1 MRYLY
6 SFLFYCAVPLIFV
19 RLWRRSRR
27 AKAYGKRWK
36 ERFAF
41 IELPD
46 SARQGLWIHA
56 VSVGEVLAA
65 VPLVKAIRQ
74 HYPTLPIVM
83 TTMTPTGSARVQ
95 ANFNDTVYHFYV
107 PYDLPTVVH
116 RFLARVQPCAA
127 IFLETELWP
136 NIFYQCKKNNIPLM
150 LANARLSESS
160 ARGYAKVKSLTSK
173 MLSAITIL
181 GAHATIDAARFIQL
195 GMEPQRVHV
204 TGSIKFEIKVP
215 TSILE
220 QGEAL
225 RRFLN
230 NSHEGSNRP
239 IWIAAS
245 THEGE
250 EDQILET
257 HRKVLDALPNALLIL
272 TPRHPERF
280 ERIVQLAKK
289 RGFITV
295 SRSRGDACTANTQ
308 VFIGDTM
315 GELMLFFAA
324 VDVAFI
330 GGSLVP
336 NGGHNLL
343 EPAALGVATLTG
355 PATFNFVDITRML
368 LDARAAIQI
377 QNSDELAQQVIYL
390 LQHSDERSE
399 MGERGREVIEAN
411 RGALAANLLLIEKLI
426 GATYRS
432 P

>member
-19 RLWRRSRR
+19 RLWWR
-27 AKAYGKRWK
+27 ARLAQAYGKRWK

-41 IELPD
+41 IDLPV
-46 SARQGLWIHA
+46 SAQRGLWVHA

-74 HYPTLPIVM
+74 RYPDLPIVM

-107 PYDLPTVVH
+107 PYDLPAVVH
-116 RFLARVQPCAA
+116 RFLKRVQPCAA
-127 IFLETELWP
+127 MILETELWP
-136 NIFYQCKKNNIPLM
+136 NIFHQCKKRNIPLM
-150 LANARLSESS
+150 LANARLSERS
-160 ARGYAKVKSLTSK
+160 AQGYGKIKSLTK
-173 MLSAITIL
+173 EMLSALTIL
-181 GAHATIDAARFIQL
+181 GAHAKIDAERFIQL
-195 GMEPQRVHV
+195 GMDPPRVHV
-204 TGSIKFEIKVP
+204 TGSIKFEITVP

-225 RRFLN
+225 RRFL
-230 NSHEGSNRP
+230 GLNRP

-250 EDQILET
+250 EEQILDA
-257 HRKVLDALPNALLIL
+257 HRKVLSTLPNALLVL

-289 RGFITV
+289 RGFVTV
-295 SRSRGDACTANTQ
+295 SRSSGHTCSTNTQ
-308 VFIGDTM
+308 VFVGDTM

-343 EPAALGVATLTG
+343 EPAALGVAALTG
-355 PATFNFVDITRML
+355 PATFNFADITRML
-368 LDARAAIQI
+368 LDAHAAIQI
-377 QNSDELAQQVIYL
+377 QNSDELAEQVIHL

-399 MGERGREVIEAN
+399 MGERGREVIEQN
-411 RGALAANLLLIEKLI
+411 RGALAANLVLIEELLDKK
-426 GATYRS
+426 
-432 P
+432 

>member
-1 MRYLY
+1 M
-6 SFLFYCAVPLIFV
+6 VPLIFV
-19 RLWRRSRR
+19 RLGWRSRY
-27 AKAYGKRWK
+27 APAYGKRWK

-41 IELPD
+41 IDLPP
-46 SARQGLWIHA
+46 SAQNGLWVHA

-74 HYPTLPIVM
+74 HYPDLPIVM
-83 TTMTPTGSARVQ
+83 TTMTPTGSARVH

-116 RFLARVQPCAA
+116 RFLKRVQPCAA

-136 NIFYQCKKNNIPLM
+136 NIFHQCKKHAIPLM
-150 LANARLSESS
+150 LANARLSERS
-160 ARGYAKVKSLTSK
+160 ARGYAKVKMLTQE
-173 MLSAITIL
+173 MLTAITIL
-181 GAHATIDAARFIQL
+181 GAHAKADADRFIQL
-195 GMEPQRVHV
+195 GMDPHRVHV
-204 TGSIKFEIKVP
+204 TGSIKFEITVP

-220 QGEAL
+220 EGEAL

-230 NSHEGSNRP
+230 NSHVGSNRP

-250 EDQILET
+250 EEQILDA
-257 HRKVLDALPNALLIL
+257 HRVVLKTLPNALLVL

-289 RGFITV
+289 RGFVTV
-295 SRSRGDACTANTQ
+295 ARSSGNTCTANMQ

-324 VDVAFI
+324 VDVAFM

-343 EPAALGVATLTG
+343 EPAALGVAALTG
-355 PATFNFVDITRML
+355 PATFNFTDITRL
-368 LDARAAIQI
+368 LIDAHAALEI
-377 QNSDELAQQVIYL
+377 QNSDELAEQVIYL
-390 LQHSDERSE
+390 LQHSKERSE
-399 MGERGREVIEAN
+399 MGERGREVIAAN
-411 RGALAANLLLIEKLI
+411 RGALAANLLLIKKLLI
-426 GATYRS
+426 RAC
-432 P
+432 

>member
-6 SFLFYCAVPLIFV
+6 SFLFYCCVPLIFI
-19 RLWRRSRR
+19 RLWWRSRR
-27 AKAYGKRWK
+27 AHAYGKRWR

-41 IELPD
+41 IDLP
-46 SARQGLWIHA
+46 AAAQNGLWVHA

-74 HYPTLPIVM
+74 HYPDLPIVM

-95 ANFNDTVYHFYV
+95 ANFNDTVYHYYV
-107 PYDLPTVVH
+107 PYDLPCVVH
-116 RFLARVQPCAA
+116 RFLQRVQPRAA

-136 NIFYQCKKNNIPLM
+136 NIFYQCKQHHIPVM
-150 LANARLSESS
+150 LANARLSERS
-160 ARGYAKVKSLTSK
+160 ARGYGKIKSLTQE
-173 MLSAITIL
+173 MFSALTIL
-181 GAHATIDAARFIQL
+181 GAHAKIDAERFIQL
-195 GMEPQRVHV
+195 GMDPQRVHI

-225 RRFLN
+225 RRSL
-230 NSHEGSNRP
+230 GSNRP

-250 EDQILET
+250 EEQILDA
-257 HRKVLDALPNALLIL
+257 HSKVLTALPNALLVL

-289 RGFITV
+289 RGFVTV
-295 SRSRGDACTANTQ
+295 ARSSGHACTANTQ
-308 VFIGDTM
+308 VFVGDTM

-343 EPAALGVATLTG
+343 EPAALGVAALTG

-368 LDARAAIQI
+368 LDAHAAIQV
-377 QNSDELAQQVIYL
+377 QNSTELAQHVIYL
-390 LQHSDERSE
+390 LQHSKERSE

-411 RGALAANLLLIEKLI
+411 RGALAANLVLIEQLLDKK
-426 GATYRS
+426 
-432 P
+432 